1 MRCAHTLT
9 TLATVAWATALPA
22 ADSSHSLAPDGA
34 GWQRMEPSVPH
45 VAHSGWESAGR
56 CSGTELLNVTFFLKH
71 SAEQARLMQD
81 RLLAVSDP
89 ASKTYGQHLTREGV
103 ARLAATPEA
112 AARVRTYL
120 LDGGVLASQMR
131 MGATRDSLTLAS
143 VSCGQLERLL
153 STTLHQYTHPM
164 MRPIIRTSAAYH
176 LPAHVAD
183 HVAVV
188 APLARFPTRRVHERS
203 SSGQKL
209 SPGVQGAGARGQ
221 QLGADG
227 RAEAGLPRRP
237 SDSGAPSFTENGGV
251 SSGSE
256 VVWPTDCGDTCAGSD
271 MTGRYTTP
279 EVLATQYSLGDAPG
293 QGARG
298 SMAVAEWE
306 GEMWTQVGLDYY
318 ASQCSLEDMS
328 IDTQVGANLPSM
340 CTEGLVDCTESM
352 MDIELIKAVGGG
364 VPLTVIFAMEYSIE
378 LWALALNDM
387 VDGELPLV
395 HSVSYGDD
403 EVQQTLD
410 APTGVSGAEYMD
422 AIDLEFVK
430 LGLRGVSILV
440 ASGDQGVW
448 GRSDVL
454 DGETY
459 HPDWPASSPYV
470 TAVGGTDLRL
480 TSVLADGEQAWSYG
494 GGGFST
500 RAARPSWQ
508 NASVL
513 SYLER
518 AEGGASAGRF
528 NRDGRGYPDVSA
540 LGGGYNAYCIALDA
554 TGWYGVYGTSAS
566 CPVVAGLVAKLNDK
580 RLGAGMS
587 PMGFVNPF
595 LYANPGA
602 FQDVIYGE
610 NKGDGFAGFRA
621 TSGWDAATGLGTPNY
636 ELLEA
641 AAMAV

>member
-1 MRCAHTLT
+1 
-9 TLATVAWATALPA
+9 
-22 ADSSHSLAPDGA
+22 
-34 GWQRMEPSVPH
+34 
-45 VAHSGWESAGR
+45 
-56 CSGTELLNVTFFLKH
+56 
-71 SAEQARLMQD
+71 MQD

-89 ASKTYGQHLTREGV
+89 ASRAYGQHLTQEDV

-112 AARVRTYL
+112 AARVRGYL
-120 LDGGVLASQMR
+120 LDAGVLASQMR

-143 VSCGQLERLL
+143 VSCGLLERLL
-153 STTLHQYTHPM
+153 STTLHQYTHPT

-188 APLARFPTRRVHERS
+188 APLARFPTRRVHQRS
-203 SSGQKL
+203 TSGQK
-209 SPGVQGAGARGQ
+209 
-221 QLGADG
+221 LGADG
-227 RAEAGLPRRP
+227 RTEAGRP
-237 SDSGAPSFTENGGV
+237 SDSGAPSSPEDGGV
-251 SSGSE
+251 SGGSE
-256 VVWPTDCGDTCAGSD
+256 VEWPADCGETCAGSD
-271 MTGRYTTP
+271 STGRYTTP
-279 EVLATQYSLGDAPG
+279 GVLATQYSLGDAPG
-293 QGARG
+293 SGARG

-306 GEMWTQVGLDYY
+306 GEMWTPVGLDYY
-318 ASQCSLEDMS
+318 ASQCGLEDVS
-328 IDTQVGANLPSM
+328 VETQLGMNQPSKCM
-340 CTEGLVDCTESM
+340 EGVYDCTESM

-364 VPLTVIFAMEYSIE
+364 VPLTAIFAMQYSIE
-378 LWALALNDM
+378 LWAQSLNDM
-387 VDGELPLV
+387 ADGHLPLV

-403 EVQQTLD
+403 EVQQMLD
-410 APTGVSGAEYMD
+410 APAGVSGVEYMD

-430 LGLRGVSILV
+430 LGLRGVTILV

-480 TSVLADGEQAWSYG
+480 TSVLADGEQAWAYG

-513 SYLER
+513 AFLEH
-518 AEGGASAGRF
+518 AAGGASAGRF
-528 NRDGRGYPDVSA
+528 NSQGRGYPDVSA
-540 LGGGYNAYCIALDA
+540 LGGGFNAYCISLDA

-580 RLGAGMS
+580 RLGAGMP

-621 TSGWDAATGLGTPNY
+621 TPGWDAATGLGTPNY